1 MYFLE
6 RFPSN
11 LQSMHRYVY
20 YNVAT
25 FTDAQLDAMMSL
37 LQKQE
42 SETTELQGITIREAE
57 KRDSFDCSFV
67 VMTVWRLLGDGSQS
81 GESKLFS
88 SWKTKTNRV
97 SQQVVQASAIG
108 FLDVL
113 SDGVYVYK

>member
-42 SETTELQGITIREAE
+42 SETAELQGITIREAE

-67 VMTVWRLLGDGSQS
+67 
-81 GESKLFS
+81 
-88 SWKTKTNRV
+88 
-97 SQQVVQASAIG
+97 
-108 FLDVL
+108 L

>member
-1 MYFLE
+1 
-6 RFPSN
+6 
-11 LQSMHRYVY
+11 MHRYIY

-42 SETTELQGITIREAE
+42 SETAELQGITIREAE
-57 KRDSFDCSFV
+57 KRETFDCTFV
-67 VMTVWRLLGDGSQS
+67 VMMVWRLLGDAAKS

-88 SWKTKTNRV
+88 SWKTKMNQV
-97 SQQVVQASAIG
+97 SQQVIQSTAIG

>member
-1 MYFLE
+1 
-6 RFPSN
+6 
-11 LQSMHRYVY
+11 MHRYVY

-42 SETTELQGITIREAE
+42 SETAELQGITIR
-57 KRDSFDCSFV
+57 SFV